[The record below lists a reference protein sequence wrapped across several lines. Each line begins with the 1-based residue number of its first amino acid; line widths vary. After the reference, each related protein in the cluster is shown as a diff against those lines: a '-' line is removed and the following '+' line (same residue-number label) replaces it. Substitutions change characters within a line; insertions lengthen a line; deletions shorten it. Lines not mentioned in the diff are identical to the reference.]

1 MKSIRIICL
10 LFLWITSAHVIQA
23 QDIPEQSQ
31 ELARQEIESRGLDM
45 EEVESRME
53 ARGFDLDNIKPEQLP
68 EMETALQEV
77 IAELEQEKASLN
89 TSSPI
94 DSIAKAAAQAEAA
107 AVQEVITEKSEDIQ
121 EKVEEGASVQEAISE
136 TTSEELDE
144 QQTEITNIYGHS
156 VFSGS
161 ELSLYRTTEQ
171 AQAPAQYVLGPGDKV
186 RISIFGPSQ
195 ADFEFTIDQDGAI
208 SPEDMPKIFL
218 KGIPLERARA
228 LLENRFRN
236 RFTFSSEQFSVVLI
250 TARTIT
256 VNIFGQVAQPGS
268 YTISALNTAFNA
280 LVACN
285 GPTANGSVR
294 SIRLMKDNNEV
305 REMDVYEFL
314 TNPQIRFDY
323 SLDNNDM
330 IYVPFSEKVVTISG
344 AVKRP
349 MMYELK
355 EGEGLKDLLQF
366 AGGLSSNAYTELIR
380 INRQMESERQIIEL
394 NLQEVLEGEEDFAL
408 ENGDII
414 NIRTV
419 PSPLKSFV
427 TISGEIVFPG
437 NYSSVEN
444 TTISQVL
451 RKAQLQDDARRDL
464 AFIIRTNLD
473 GTVELIRINPE
484 AILQGNAEDITLQP
498 RDRITIYPQ
507 SRFIDST
514 RSVGIAGAVRVP
526 LTETFDPKKEIRL
539 ADMIT
544 LSGGLKPNATGSGML
559 TRINPADRTELIYI
573 PVNLREA
580 ASNPSS
586 EANILLQGG
595 DRISV
600 YRVEDY
606 KEQYTISINGL
617 VRQPATYVYDPSL
630 TFPDLI
636 EDAGGLLPSANQYGM
651 LIRKDTTNSK
661 KREYRLIDLHA
672 LLYGNDT
679 LQIRPGDEF
688 RIYNKETFINQF
700 NIRVLG
706 AVNNPGNFIYDP
718 SLTLEDALLMGGG
731 LQFDADPKR
740 VDVYRIQFSA
750 TGQPNTIVKS
760 IQLNPQGSLINPTD
774 ANFRFEPFDVLVVRT
789 IPDFEL
795 QEVVQI
801 NGRVR
806 YPGPYVLME
815 SPEKLTDLVRRA
827 GGLSPD
833 AFPEGANLVRTQG
846 NITGIVVISLA
857 EALKNAGHPSNL
869 VIREG
874 DVISIPRQ
882 DDLVSIR
889 TYATRAPEI
898 LRDTLIERNFINV
911 NFSGKK
917 SAAWYVRNYAGG
929 FARNADRKSVRVVH
943 PNGRIEGTNSL
954 WFIKNYP
961 QVQRGS
967 RIYVGMTP
975 PEIIEDKREK
985 KRAKNSE
992 PVKWDELIRAAMG
1005 TAAVLSSL
1013 ATTIILVNQINDDK

>member
-1 MKSIRIICL
+1 MKFTKIICL
-10 LFLWITSAHVIQA
+10 LIFCFVSAYSLRA
-23 QDIPEQSQ
+23 QNVPEQSQ

-45 EEVESRME
+45 DEVNRRME

-68 EMETALQEV
+68 ELEAALQEV
-77 IAELEQEKASLN
+77 IAEMEQEKAAQD
-89 TSSPI
+89 TSTSV
-94 DSIAKAAAQAEAA
+94 DSVAMEAAKAEASAAK
-107 AVQEVITEKSEDIQ
+107 EVISEKSEDIQ
-121 EKVEEGASVQEAISE
+121 EKVADGASVQEAISE
-136 TTSEELDE
+136 TTSEELKD
-144 QQTEITNIYGHS
+144 QQTEITSIYGHS

-195 ADFEFTIDQDGAI
+195 ADFEFTISQDGSI
-208 SPEDMPKIFL
+208 SPQGMPKIFL
-218 KGIPLERARA
+218 KGIPLERART

-236 RFTFSSEQFSVVLI
+236 RYTFAPEQFSVVLI

-280 LVACN
+280 LVACK
-285 GPTANGSVR
+285 GPVASGSVR
-294 SIRLMKDNNEV
+294 NIRLMKDNNEV
-305 REMDVYEFL
+305 KVLDVYEFL
-314 TNPQIRFDY
+314 TNPQIRYDF
-323 SLDNNDM
+323 SLENNDM

-355 EGEGLKDLLQF
+355 AGEGLKDLLQF

-380 INRQMESERQIIEL
+380 INRQMESERQLIEL
-394 NLQEVLEGEEDFAL
+394 NLQEVLDGEEDFAL

-419 PSPLKSFV
+419 PSPLKAYV
-427 TISGEIVFPG
+427 TINGEVVFPG
-437 NYSSVEN
+437 NYSTVEN
-444 TTISQVL
+444 TTISQIL
-451 RKAQLQDDARRDL
+451 RKANLQDNARRDL

-473 GTVELIRINPE
+473 GSVELIRINPA
-484 AILQGNAEDITLQP
+484 AILEGNAEDIALQQK
-498 RDRITIYPQ
+498 DRITIYPQ

-514 RSVGIAGAVRVP
+514 RTVQISGAVRFP
-526 LTETFDPKKEIRL
+526 LTETFDPKEGIRL

-544 LSGGLKPNATGSGML
+544 LAGGLKANATGRGML
-559 TRINPADRTELIYI
+559 TRINPGDATELMYI
-573 PVNLREA
+573 PVNLRGA
-580 ASNPSS
+580 VADPSS
-586 EANILLQGG
+586 DENIILQGG

-606 KEQYTISINGL
+606 KEQYFISIDGL
-617 VRQPATYVYDPSL
+617 VRQPDTFVYDPSL

-636 EDAGGLLPSANQYGM
+636 ADAGGLLPSANQYGM

-661 KREYRLIDLHA
+661 KREYRLIDVHA
-672 LLYGNDT
+672 LLYENDT
-679 LQIRPGDEF
+679 LQLKPGDEF

-700 NIRVLG
+700 NIRILG
-706 AVNNPGNFIYDP
+706 AVNSPGSFIYDP
-718 SLTLEDALLMGGG
+718 SLTLKDALLMGGG

-740 VDVYRIQFSA
+740 VDVYRIQFSGS
-750 TGQPNTIVKS
+750 GQPNTIVKS
-760 IQLNPQGSLINPTD
+760 IELDPQGSLINPTD
-774 ANFRFEPFDVLVVRT
+774 SDFQFEPFDVLVVRT

-815 SPEKLTDLVRRA
+815 NPEKLTDLVRRA

-857 EALKNAGHPSNL
+857 EALKNSGHPSNL

-889 TYATRAPEI
+889 TIATRAPEI
-898 LRDTLIERNFINV
+898 LRDTLIESNFINV
-911 NFSGKK
+911 NFTGKK
-917 SAAWYVRNYAGG
+917 SAAWYIKNYAGG
-929 FARNADRKSVRVVH
+929 FARNADRKSVRVMH

-954 WFIKNYP
+954 WFIKSYP
-961 QVQRGS
+961 RVQRGS
-967 RIYVGMTP
+967 KVFVAMTP
-975 PEIIEDKREK
+975 PEVLDDEREIRLEK
-985 KRAKNSE
+985 KKD
-992 PVKWDELIRAAMG
+992 PVQWDEILRATLT
-1005 TAAVLSSL
+1005 TASILSSL
-1013 ATTIILVNQINDDK
+1013 ATTILLIEKL